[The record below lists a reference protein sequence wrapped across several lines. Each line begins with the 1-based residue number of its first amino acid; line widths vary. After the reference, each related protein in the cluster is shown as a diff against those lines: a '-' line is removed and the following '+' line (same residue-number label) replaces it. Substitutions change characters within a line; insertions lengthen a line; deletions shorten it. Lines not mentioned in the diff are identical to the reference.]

1 MEQNR
6 KKLTSNIFSM
16 IVVLIP
22 LLNNYSIQ
30 FLPGSLSDWA
40 AFILV
45 GIVLFQYICVPI
57 LNLDKIEIVVLAYF
71 GVVYLNFIVYIFT
84 AEKINDVL
92 LDYFRQFLFL
102 LIVIF
107 GIKKC
112 GDLNIGRKILR
123 LTTLLSC
130 LYCWM
135 QYIFIHAFRIVLPS
149 YLPFFQH
156 RSDLDLEFEYAFYPQ
171 YYRPHSIFS
180 EPSIFCE
187 YILICLM
194 TETFFSLYDK
204 RTENNILIKFFIT
217 ITCFIT
223 GSTTGIVGAV
233 FIWILYAFAKGYYKL
248 KVEKGVLFLIPF
260 ILIGFYFIVGSNS
273 FWIFIQRF
281 FVDKSSLS
289 GRFDNINFLW
299 NRGLRDILMGQGYT
313 SEKTAQDI
321 GWIPGYALVY
331 IYYGLIGIIVLL
343 SIIIIIYICLKKGNK
358 LGRAMLMLFV
368 IMNMGS
374 YPLFSAFLL
383 IDMFFIIKS
392 FDLYKENN
400 QLMDSPS
407 IQFSNCQ

>member
-1 MEQNR
+1 M
-6 KKLTSNIFSM
+6 
-16 IVVLIP
+16 
-22 LLNNYSIQ
+22 
-30 FLPGSLSDWA
+30 
-40 AFILV
+40 
-45 GIVLFQYICVPI
+45 
-57 LNLDKIEIVVLAYF
+57 
-71 GVVYLNFIVYIFT
+71 
-84 AEKINDVL
+84 
-92 LDYFRQFLFL
+92 
-102 LIVIF
+102 
-107 GIKKC
+107 
-112 GDLNIGRKILR
+112 
-123 LTTLLSC
+123 
-130 LYCWM
+130 
-135 QYIFIHAFRIVLPS
+135 
-149 YLPFFQH
+149 
-156 RSDLDLEFEYAFYPQ
+156 
-171 YYRPHSIFS
+171 
-180 EPSIFCE
+180 
-187 YILICLM
+187 
-194 TETFFSLYDK
+194 
-204 RTENNILIKFFIT
+204 
-217 ITCFIT
+217 
-223 GSTTGIVGAV
+223 
-233 FIWILYAFAKGYYKL
+233 
-248 KVEKGVLFLIPF
+248 EKGVLFLIPL